1 MPAILTS
8 DSTPDVV
15 LDWLHENGWSMS
27 HGIVHGIWTVSGT
40 RGNQH
45 IKAEGRS
52 LEEAWLLATEL
63 ACNNHVVPLTSK
75 Q

>member
-1 MPAILTS
+1 MPVILAP

-27 HGIVHGIWTVSGT
+27 HSLEHGHWTVSGT
-40 RGNQH
+40 RGSQH
-45 IKAEGRS
+45 IKAEGSS
-52 LEEAWLLATEL
+52 LDEAWLHATEL
-63 ACNNHVVPLTSK
+63 ASHHEVAPAF